1 MSAHSHTCFAAR
13 SLQSSSS
20 MRFWDLPNKMLEL
33 LKLDSSVKERR
44 GTRSF
49 SITAKTFPKLYEN
62 EKLGSVILLMTLS
75 HGRIP
80 TMIKVG
86 INVA

>member
-1 MSAHSHTCFAAR
+1 MLCCSLLFAKQQHYA
-13 SLQSSSS
+13 
-20 MRFWDLPNKMLEL
+20 L
-33 LKLDSSVKERR
+33 LGLAQQNVRASKVGFISKERR
-44 GTRSF
+44 GRTNERVA